1 MSPRRVLPLLPLAL
15 APLAGAEP
23 FPEWTLH
30 TGLTSTQTHLVDL
43 EGNTVK
49 TWSSDFP
56 PGLSVYLGD
65 DGSIVRSANDFTLPG
80 PVGGGVGGR
89 IQIIAWDGTLEWDYV
104 LAGANHRGHH
114 DFRVLPNG
122 NILAIVWERMTASE
136 AIAMGR
142 DPATVSG
149 ELWSEGIYEI
159 QPTGPTSGDVVWEW
173 HVWDHL
179 VQDFD
184 PALPN
189 YADPAEHPEK
199 IDINFSPNG
208 LSPDWLHFNG
218 LDYNE
223 ELDQI
228 IVSCHAFDELWIF
241 SRSGLGSGDL
251 LYRWG
256 NPRAYGRGTVAD
268 QKFFNQ
274 HNAQWIDEGLPGAGN
289 ILVYN
294 NGNGR
299 PEGAFSSVEEITP
312 PLNKDGTYALAS
324 GEAYGPAA
332 PTWICDN
339 AGGSTFYSSFISGA
353 QRLPNG
359 NTLVCVGASGEFI
372 ELTPDCAVDWAHVAG
387 GSQFR
392 ATRIGARDHRL
403 QGLLWCTADLALPY
417 DVLDFSD
424 ILAFLDAFGAGEPV
438 ADLAAP
444 EGVLDFSD
452 ISAFLSAFAAGCP

>member
-1 MSPRRVLPLLPLAL
+1 MSTRLIAGVCLAL
-15 APLAGAEP
+15 AAAGALAEP
-23 FPEWTLH
+23 EPEWTLY
-30 TGLTSTQTHLVDL
+30 TGLGTTQTHLIDL
-43 EGNTVK
+43 DGAIVK
-49 TWSSDFP
+49 SWSSAYP
-56 PGLSVYLGD
+56 PGISVYLHDG
-65 DGSIVRSANDFTLPG
+65 GSILRAANDFSLPG
-80 PVGGGVGGR
+80 PAGGGVGGR

-114 DFRVLPNG
+114 DYRLLPNG
-122 NILAIVWERMTASE
+122 NILAIVWERMTAGE

-142 DPATVSG
+142 DPATVG
-149 ELWSEGIYEI
+149 AEVWSEGIYEI
-159 QPTGPTSGDVVWEW
+159 QRTGPTTGDVVWEW

-184 PALPN
+184 PGKPN
-189 YADPAEHPEK
+189 FGDPADHPEK
-199 IDINFSPNG
+199 VDINFIPNG
-208 LSPDWLHFNG
+208 ANPDWLHFNG
-218 LDYNE
+218 LDYNP

-228 IVSCHAFDELWIF
+228 IVSCHAFDELWVF
-241 SRSGLGSGDL
+241 SRDAASSGDL

-256 NPRAYGRGTVAD
+256 NPRAYGRGAVGD

-299 PEGAFSSVEEITP
+299 PAGAFSSVEELTP
-312 PLNKDGTYALAS
+312 PLLPDGTYTLAPAQ
-324 GEAYGPAA
+324 AYGPAA

-372 ELTPDCAVDWAHVAG
+372 ELAPDCSVEWDHVAG

-392 ATRIGARDHRL
+392 ATRIAARDVRL
-403 QGLLWCTADLALPY
+403 RGLLWCAPDLALPY
-417 DVLDFSD
+417 DQLDFSD
-424 ILAFLDAFGAGEPV
+424 IVEFLNQFAGGLPG
-438 ADLAAP
+438 ADLAEP
-444 EGVLDFSD
+444 VGVFDFSD
-452 ISAFLSAFAAGCP
+452 VIAYLIAFDAGCP